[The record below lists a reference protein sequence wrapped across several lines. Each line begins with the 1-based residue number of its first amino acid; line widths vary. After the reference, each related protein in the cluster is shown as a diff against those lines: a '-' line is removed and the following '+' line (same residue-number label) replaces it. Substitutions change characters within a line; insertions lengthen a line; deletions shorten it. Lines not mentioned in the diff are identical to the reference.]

1 MRAASL
7 PFFALLIFASRCLLE
22 EPMASVTMTS
32 RIDGE
37 TTNQVLVDAFN
48 MGFKTATR
56 MAGKLFD
63 SMMDKLKAVEA
74 FDAKVE
80 VEGKPADSKER
91 DSALQSIL
99 ERNKEPPADQPE
111 EQKPLESQQQNQNR
125 NENIDNIEEYTN
137 CEEHDN
143 TEDNQVND
151 NDKYDETP
159 ESNQDNEN
167 TDNDD
172 FFPRANR
179 DLQNDAVN
187 PESMT
192 STLQQRPLTPF
203 ESSMLI
209 KEMVADALA
218 YPQAPIEELPQGIP
232 QFPGVFRPIYPRAEV
247 DAEPESEFEE
257 EVAPQKAEVRS
268 EALRKLFGPRP
279 DLRKIFLN
287 INGELTPLSELRVVR
302 GGREIPVMV
311 SLTVNEDTNALNIS
325 LLN

>member
-1 MRAASL
+1 
-7 PFFALLIFASRCLLE
+7 
-22 EPMASVTMTS
+22 MASVTMTS

-37 TTNQVLVDAFN
+37 TSNQVLVDAFN

-63 SMMDKLKAVEA
+63 SMMGQLRAVEA

-80 VEGKPADSKER
+80 VEAQAPQANQRE
-91 DSALQSIL
+91 SALQSIL
-99 ERNKEPPADQPE
+99 ERNSEPLAGEPKEQE
-111 EQKPLESQQQNQNR
+111 TLEPLHD
-125 NENIDNIEEYTN
+125 NIDNIEEYTN
-137 CEEHDN
+137 CEEHDDTEN
-143 TEDNQVND
+143 TPVND
-151 NDKYDETP
+151 SIRYDETP
-159 ESNQDNEN
+159 ESNQDKERNDEDEN
-167 TDNDD
+167 
-172 FFPRANR
+172 FPRASR
-179 DLQNDAVN
+179 DLQNDTVE

-209 KEMVADALA
+209 KEMVADAMA
-218 YPQAPIEELPQGIP
+218 YPQAPAEEIP
-232 QFPGVFRPIYPRAEV
+232 QAIPRFPGVFRPIYPRAEV

-257 EVAPQKAEVRS
+257 EVSPQQVEIRS

-287 INGELTPLSELRVVR
+287 VNGEVTPLSELRVLR
-302 GGREIPVMV
+302 GGREIPAMV
-311 SLTVNEDTNALNIS
+311 SLTVDQNTNALNIS